1 MSCSDSRPRFGGF
14 RSLRFAVLLAPLA
27 LAGCFQPLY
36 GTLGPGGMESELQA
50 IRVEPIPDRVGHYV
64 ENELVFGLNGSRAE
78 VPAKYRLVVKLTE
91 RVQTPIVD
99 TVTFRTTSATL
110 ITDAQFELLPVGGG
124 PSIYKSNAFAA
135 ASYDRFSQRFSN
147 VRAARDAEQ
156 RDARVLADNIRTQVQ
171 AFFARRGS

>member
-1 MSCSDSRPRFGGF
+1 MSWSRL
-14 RSLRFAVLLAPLA
+14 LRFVTVAAPLA

-50 IRVEPIPDRVGHYV
+50 IQVEPIADRIGHYM
-64 ENELVFGLNGSRAE
+64 ENELVFGFNGSRAP
-78 VPAKYRLVVKLTE
+78 VPAKYRLVVKLNE

-99 TVTFRTTSATL
+99 TVTFRTTSATVV
-110 ITDAQFELLPVGGG
+110 TDADFSLVPYAGG
-124 PSIYKSNAFAA
+124 PPIYTSKAFAA
-135 ASYDRFSQRFSN
+135 ASYDRFSARTGN

-156 RDARVLADNIRTQVQ
+156 RDARVLADNIRTQVS